1 MTHRITVDVDPDT
14 LELVLDALR
23 IDSAKRQRAASLAA
37 LELERD
43 VERKDKRPGAV
54 LVTKALAEA
63 GRLEEFARALATA
76 AAVGKLEELAAAGTQ
91 VVTAGGPVTLDNVP
105 TTPAAL
111 HAELEELRHAGELP
125 PSALDEDLDDEEGV
139 IGADELG
146 DLRQP
151 APVAPA

>member
-1 MTHRITVDVDPDT
+1 MTTITVDVDPDT

-43 VERKDKRPGAV
+43 LERKDKRPGAV

-76 AAVGKLEELAAAGTQ
+76 GAGAAEEAPALGIGAAIASTSG
-91 VVTAGGPVTLDNVP
+91 AAP

-111 HAELEELRHAGELP
+111 HAELEELRHAGDLP

-139 IGADELG
+139 IGANELG
-146 DLRQP
+146 ELRQP
-151 APVAPA
+151 SPVAPA